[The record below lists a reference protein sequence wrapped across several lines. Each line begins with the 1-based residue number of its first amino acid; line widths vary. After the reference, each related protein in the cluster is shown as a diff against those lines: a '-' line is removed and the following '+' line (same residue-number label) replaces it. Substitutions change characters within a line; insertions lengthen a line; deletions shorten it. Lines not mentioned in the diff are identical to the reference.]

1 MPPRKRTGRARTKD
15 LRSRPRRRKVSPL
28 TTAGVSYVDYKDVEL
43 LRSFVSERAKIRAQ
57 RVSGNDRQQQREV
70 ARAIKTAREMAL
82 IEYARRPM
90 TQRRGDKRR
99 GSRPGDDR
107 RPPGERAGGPPAE
120 EREHRDNGI
129 DEHLDEVVAEAPAAL
144 AGEQA

>member
-1 MPPRKRTGRARTKD
+1 MPPRKRTGRVRTKEM
-15 LRSRPRRRKVSPL
+15 RSRPRRRKVSPV
-28 TTAGVSYVDYKDVEL
+28 TTAGVNYVDYKDAEL
-43 LRSFVSERAKIRAQ
+43 LRAFVSERAKIRAQ
-57 RVSGNDRQQQREV
+57 RVSGNNRQQQREV

-99 GSRPGDDR
+99 GQRPGDER
-107 RPPGERAGGPPAE
+107 RPPAHRAGEPA
-120 EREHRDNGI
+120 RDEQGHGDDGV
-129 DEHLDEVVAEAPAAL
+129 DEHPDAAVGQAPTAV

>member
-1 MPPRKRTGRARTKD
+1 MPPRKRTGRARAKD

-28 TTAGVSYVDYKDVEL
+28 ITEGVSYVDYKNVEL

-57 RVSGNDRQQQREV
+57 RVSGNNRQQQREV

-99 GSRPGDDR
+99 GQRPGDDR
-107 RPPGERAGGPPAE
+107 RPPAGRAGGAPGD
-120 EREHRDNGI
+120 EREHHDDVA
-129 DEHLDEVVAEAPAAL
+129 DEHRDEAVAPAPAAV

>member
-1 MPPRKRTGRARTKD
+1 MPPRKRTGRARAKD
-15 LRSRPRRRKVSPL
+15 LRNRPRRRKVSPL

-43 LRSFVSERAKIRAQ
+43 LRSFISERAKIRAQ

-82 IEYARRPM
+82 LEYARRPM

-99 GSRPGDDR
+99 GPRTGDDR
-107 RPPGERAGGPPAE
+107 RPGPDRDDALAGDGQADPGDGF
-120 EREHRDNGI
+120 
-129 DEHLDEVVAEAPAAL
+129 DEQRHEATEGAPAA

>member
-1 MPPRKRTGRARTKD
+1 MPPRKRTGRARAKD

-28 TTAGVSYVDYKDVEL
+28 TTAGTSYVDYKDAEL
-43 LRSFVSERAKIRAQ
+43 LRAFVSERAKIRAQ
-57 RVSGNDRQQQREV
+57 RVSGNNRQQQREV

-99 GSRPGDDR
+99 GGRPGDDR
-107 RPPGERAGGPPAE
+107 RPPGDRAGGPAGDEQEQPDSEIEEQLDEIVDQAPAE
-120 EREHRDNGI
+120 IGGER
-129 DEHLDEVVAEAPAAL
+129 A
-144 AGEQA
+144 

>member
-1 MPPRKRTGRARTKD
+1 MPPRKRTGRARAKD

-57 RVSGNDRQQQREV
+57 RVSGNNRQQQREV

-99 GSRPGDDR
+99 GQRPGDDR
-107 RPPGERAGGPPAE
+107 RPAGDRAAGPPDDEQEHLADGLDEAPEQAPAEVAGG
-120 EREHRDNGI
+120 
-129 DEHLDEVVAEAPAAL
+129 
-144 AGEQA
+144 QA